1 VSFEQHQYNIPVVA
15 LTSPL
20 RKGPGQI
27 CQLPCRRIR
36 NHPLVP
42 ATIPIYRFLYDVKNG
57 PLVQVPEATEIGV
70 AAEAA

>member
-1 VSFEQHQYNIPVVA
+1 
-15 LTSPL
+15 L

-42 ATIPIYRFLYDVKNG
+42 ATIPIYGFLYDVKNG